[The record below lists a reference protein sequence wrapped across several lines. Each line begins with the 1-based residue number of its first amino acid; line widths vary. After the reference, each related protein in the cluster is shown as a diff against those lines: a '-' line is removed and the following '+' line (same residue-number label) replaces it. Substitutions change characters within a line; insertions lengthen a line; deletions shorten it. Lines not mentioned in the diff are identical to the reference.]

1 MSTKLLIV
9 RHGESVWSMEGR
21 VQGQAD
27 PQLSPLGCRQAQ
39 ALAEALRERRLAA
52 VYTSPLLRTHETAR
66 AICRPHAL
74 HPIVEPVL
82 REVDLGTWQGRKV
95 VDLEAD
101 SASGYRSWRR
111 NPMALAPPGGE
122 TLDRAAARVVPTVM
136 AMARA
141 HTDAMIAL
149 VTHSIIGRVLLCH
162 FLQTSLELVPR
173 LKLKKASITTLRVQN
188 DGAVLEALSDMAHL
202 RSVATVKEEVPL
214 G

>member
-1 MSTKLLIV
+1 VSTKLLIV
-9 RHGESVWSMEGR
+9 RHGESVWSREGH
-21 VQGQAD
+21 VQGQGD
-27 PQLSPLGCRQAQ
+27 PQLSPLGCHQAE
-39 ALAEALRERRLAA
+39 ALAEALRVRRLAA
-52 VYTSPLLRTHETAR
+52 VYTSPLLRAQETAR

-82 REVDLGTWQGRKV
+82 REVDLGAWQGRNV
-95 VDLEAD
+95 ADLEAD
-101 SASGYRSWRR
+101 PASGYRSWRR

-188 DGAVLEALSDMAHL
+188 DGAVLEALGDTAHL
-202 RSVATVKEEVPL
+202 RSLADSQRGGAP